1 MPYYLNESAG
11 WGLELNELKQQLQ
24 AARAAGTNVRALVV
38 INPGN
43 PTGQVSSKEWLIVC
57 QLILLLISEKNS
69 NNMPTNFIVYF
80 H

>member
-1 MPYYLNESAG
+1 MPYYLNESSG

-24 AARAAGTNVRALVV
+24 AARSGGTNVRALVV

-43 PTGQVSSKEWLIVC
+43 PTGQVSSNERLSVT
-57 QLILLLISEKNS
+57 LLIMLLVSEENS
-69 NNMPTNFIVYF
+69 CNVCTIIIIYS